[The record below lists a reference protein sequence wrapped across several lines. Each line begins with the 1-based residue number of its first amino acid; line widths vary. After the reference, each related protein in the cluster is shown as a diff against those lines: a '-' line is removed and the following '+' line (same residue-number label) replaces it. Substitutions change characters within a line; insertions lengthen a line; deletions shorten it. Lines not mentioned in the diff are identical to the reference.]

1 MSVTRVT
8 CPNCGR
14 STIKGKFCIYCG
26 YVLEEEKQPAQK
38 AAEEEEATITIPA
51 AQASSEQQVAEIQPP
66 SPAEESLEEKKLT
79 DQIANVYGWWSRL
92 LDLLLKKEC
101 PPDIFSELYNEYRSR
116 ITMLNEKRVSEIKSI
131 EDRLNE
137 LNARMDQL
145 RVRHEIGEIPDRQ
158 YVTQKL
164 DIDREMGRLKPK
176 LAILQNPFN
185 VKLADIPSFQQQL
198 EEKLATFSNASPEEL
213 GIEPELV
220 EAIKNDIRT
229 ALDILQILMEQHK
242 KIKRELDKLEI
253 RYKIG
258 ELKQEDY
265 LSQKQKL
272 ERQLELQAGSI

>member
-8 CPNCGR
+8 CLNCGR

-38 AAEEEEATITIPA
+38 AAKEEEATITIPA
-51 AQASSEQQVAEIQPP
+51 AQASGEQQVAEIQPP
-66 SPAEESLEEKKLT
+66 SPAEESLEEKNLT

-92 LDLLLKKEC
+92 LDLLLRKEC
-101 PPDIFSELYNEYRSR
+101 PPHIFSELYNEYRSR
-116 ITMLNEKRVSEIKSI
+116 ITMLNEKRMSEIKSI
-131 EDRLNE
+131 EDRLHE
-137 LNARMDQL
+137 LNTRMEQL

-185 VKLADIPSFQQQL
+185 LKLADVPSFQQQL
-198 EEKLATFSNASPEEL
+198 EEKLAAFSNASPEEL

-220 EAIKNDIRT
+220 EAIKHDIRT
-229 ALDILQILMEQHK
+229 ALDMLQILMEQYK
-242 KIKRELDKLEI
+242 KIKLGLDKLEI

-258 ELKQEDY
+258 ELKREDY